1 MERRSFPY
9 DFDKSAEARSAKAVA
24 EQLIATGHQAVL
36 AGGAV
41 RDLLL
46 GREPKDFDIATDA
59 HPQTVLKAF
68 SNTRRVGIAFGVVLV
83 RDFEATV
90 EVATFR
96 ADLDYQDGRHPEG
109 VVFSDAPT
117 DAQRRDFSVN
127 GLFYDLATQE
137 IIDHVG
143 GLEDLEQKKL
153 RAIGEPEQRFR
164 EDYLRLLRA
173 VRFAISLDFDIEN
186 ETWDAIKRCAPSIRH
201 IAVDRVHEEL
211 RRSFAQGRSDRAL
224 ELLLGS
230 GLWQELLPLSVAS
243 TSKAALE
250 EKPRWSARALGESP
264 PHDEAGAADLAT
276 VIGLS
281 HQHLSHNQLDKL
293 CTDLRCTNGEKKE
306 ALSLS
311 RTLAQLPHYDQ
322 LDTVARKRLLRQHSA
337 PQLRF
342 ALRHSLPCLDQ
353 QRHILADLGRWSE
366 AELWPGFLPRGK
378 DLIAMGVNPGPELGH
393 WLKRLDNLALNGA
406 ITNQKEAENAL
417 QQGLEKDS

>member
-9 DFDKSAEARSAKAVA
+9 DFDKSPEARSAKAVA
-24 EQLIATGHQAVL
+24 EQLIASGHQAVL

-68 SNTRRVGIAFGVVLV
+68 SNTRKVGIAFGVVLV

-127 GLFYDLATQE
+127 GLFYDLATQDV
-137 IIDHVG
+137 IDHVG

-173 VRFAISLDFDIEN
+173 VRFAVSLDFDIEAR
-186 ETWDAIKRCAPSIRH
+186 TWEAIKACAPSIRH

-211 RRSFAQGRSDRAL
+211 RRSFAQGHSDRAL
-224 ELLLGS
+224 ELLIGS
-230 GLWQELLPLSVAS
+230 RLWQTLLPQSVSS
-243 TSKAALE
+243 TEAAE
-250 EKPRWSARALGESP
+250 QKPRWSAKALWSDPSKLKIGE
-264 PHDEAGAADLAT
+264 GNLAT

-281 HQHLSHNQLDKL
+281 HQHLKHKQLEQL
-293 CTDLRCTNGEKKE
+293 CVELRCTNGEKKE
-306 ALSLS
+306 VLDLNW
-311 RTLAQLPHYDQ
+311 TLGQLPRYHK
-322 LDTVARKRLLRQHSA
+322 LDTVARKRLLRRHEAQ
-337 PQLRF
+337 QLRF
-342 ALRHSLPCLDQ
+342 AVLHSHPCLEQ
-353 QRHILADLGRWSE
+353 QQNIFTDLKRWSKT
-366 AELWPGFLPRGK
+366 ELWPDFLPRGK
-378 DLIAMGVNPGPELGH
+378 DLIAMGVKPGPELGH
-393 WLKRLDNLALNGA
+393 WLKQLEDLALNGS
-406 ITNQKEAENAL
+406 ITNQNEAEAAL
-417 QQGLEKDS
+417 TQGLKKDS